1 MQRSYWKIG
10 LATLVTLAFIN
21 YVIAIWWSGEPELKD
36 VRSLIQQ
43 QAEQEQVSP
52 VPGYASTTALITV
65 VETLLNKSG
74 GYLSNDIMPPGLFM
88 DNMPAWEFGA
98 LEVVRDTAQV
108 MRRDFAR
115 SQSQSAEDADLANA
129 HPALNISNDS
139 WMLPSSENEYES
151 AIKSLAAYRSRLA
164 DPADFSAQFYTRAD
178 NLSEWLRFVEKRLGS
193 QSQALS
199 ASVGRNSLN
208 INMVG
213 DAEARQSTA
222 TPKEQVIKTSWWQI
236 DDNFYQAR
244 GTCWALLI
252 MLQAIE
258 IDFAEVLE
266 KKNATIGLRQIMR
279 ELEASQET
287 LWSPMVLNGSGFG
300 MLANHSLVMANYI
313 SRANAA
319 VIDLRE
325 LLNQG

>member
-1 MQRSYWKIG
+1 MERLHWKTAIW
-10 LATLVTLAFIN
+10 ALVAFHRLN
-21 YVIAIWWSGEPELKD
+21 YVIAVWWSQESDPIDIHALT
-36 VRSLIQQ
+36 QQ
-43 QAEQEQVSP
+43 HAAAEHLQP
-52 VPGYASTTALITV
+52 VPGYTTTTGLITIID
-65 VETLLNKSG
+65 TLLTKSG
-74 GYLSNDIMPPGLFM
+74 GYLSNDILPRSVLM
-88 DNMPAWEFGA
+88 DNMPSWEFGA
-98 LEVVRDTAQV
+98 LEVVRDTVQV

-115 SQSQSAEDADLANA
+115 NQSQSSEDPDLAKA
-129 HPALNISNDS
+129 HPSLNISNDS
-139 WMLPSSENEYES
+139 WMLPASEDEYSSAMKALLS
-151 AIKSLAAYRSRLA
+151 YRSRLA

-178 NLSEWLRFVEKRLGS
+178 NLSEWLRFVEKRLGT

-199 ASVGRNSLN
+199 ASVGRDSINLN
-208 INMVG
+208 MLG
-213 DAEARQSTA
+213 DTEAQQSTA
-222 TPKEQVIKTSWWQI
+222 TPNEQHIKTSWWQI
-236 DDNFYQAR
+236 DNNFYEAR

-258 IDFAEVLE
+258 VDFTDVLE
-266 KKNATIGLRQIMR
+266 KKNATLGLKQIMR
-279 ELEASQET
+279 ELEATQQS